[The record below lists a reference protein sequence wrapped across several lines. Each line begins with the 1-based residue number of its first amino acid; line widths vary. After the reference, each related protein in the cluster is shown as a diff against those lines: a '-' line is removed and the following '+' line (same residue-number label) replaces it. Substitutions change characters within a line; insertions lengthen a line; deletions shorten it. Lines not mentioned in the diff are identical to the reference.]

1 MSSRIEPSLLGK
13 MSERHVLA
21 ALQSDGPMSRAE
33 VARCCGLSAPAVSR
47 AVGVLLR
54 SGLVEET
61 AEARPTGGR
70 PATQLRLAR
79 QNARVVG
86 VAIDADRCRVV
97 AAGLDGMLHG
107 PPLEVPTP
115 DTYDALIGQLVA
127 LTKSLD
133 RPGVSTLGVGLSLP
147 GLLDYRT
154 GRAVLSPNVHLTD
167 GHQPAQDLGDAL
179 GLTCVMLHESHAL
192 CFAEQHHGLARGVGD
207 FAMLDIHT
215 GVGLGVVS
223 GGRLLTGHSGLAG
236 ELGHITAVPDGRRCG
251 CGNFGCLETVASDS
265 SLAWR
270 VSRRLGRNVD
280 IEEVIALARANSIDL
295 RADLD
300 DVCKY
305 LSIGVAAVINLFNPS
320 RLFVHGRLFD
330 ADAGLF
336 ARMVE
341 QAGRRCLRPTFA
353 DCGIVR
359 ATGEKVQGA
368 VAGIIQHLTRN
379 FAPALEHDT
388 LSFSSETCD
397 AIVSP

>member
-21 ALQSDGPMSRAE
+21 ALQAHGPMSRAE
-33 VARCCGLSAPAVSR
+33 VTRRCGLSAPAVSR
-47 AVGVLLR
+47 AVGVLIR
-54 SGLVEET
+54 SGLVEES
-61 AEARPTGGR
+61 APARPTGGR
-70 PATQLRLAR
+70 PASQLRLAR
-79 QNARVVG
+79 QSARVIG
-86 VAIDADRCRVV
+86 VAVDADRCRVV
-97 AAGLDGMLHG
+97 AAGLDGVPHG
-107 PPLEVPTP
+107 PPVEVPTP
-115 DTYDALIGQLVA
+115 DTYADLIEQLVA
-127 LTKSLD
+127 LTTRLD
-133 RPGVSTLGVGLSLP
+133 LPGVSTLGVGLSLP

-154 GRAVLSPNVHLTD
+154 GKAVLSPNTPITD
-167 GHQPAQDLGDAL
+167 GHFPAQDLSKAL
-179 GLTCVMLHESHAL
+179 GTNCILLQESHAL
-192 CFAEQHHGLARGVGD
+192 CLAEQHHGLAHGLGD

-236 ELGHITAVPDGRRCG
+236 ELGHITVIPDGRRCG
-251 CGNFGCLETVASDS
+251 CGNSGCLETVASDA

-270 VSRRLGRNVD
+270 VSRRLKRAVD
-280 IEEVIALARANSIDL
+280 IDEVVALAGAKSIDL

-305 LSIGVAAVINLFNPS
+305 LSIGVAAVVNLFNPS

-330 ADAGLF
+330 ADPALF
-336 ARMVE
+336 ARVVE

-353 DCGIVR
+353 DCKIVR
-359 ATGEKVQGA
+359 ATGQKHQGA

-379 FAPALEHDT
+379 FAPTLEPET

>member
-21 ALQSDGPMSRAE
+21 ALQAHGAMSRAE
-33 VARCCGLSAPAVSR
+33 VARRCGLSAPAVSR
-47 AVGVLLR
+47 AISVLLR

-61 AEARPTGGR
+61 SEARPTGGR
-70 PATQLRLAR
+70 PATQIRLAR
-79 QNARVVG
+79 QTAQVLG
-86 VAIDADRCRVV
+86 VAVDADRCRV
-97 AAGLDGMLHG
+97 AAASLDGVLQG
-107 PPLEVPTP
+107 PPLVVPTP
-115 DTYDALIGQLVA
+115 ETYAALIDRLAALAGQF
-127 LTKSLD
+127 D
-133 RPGVSTLGVGLSLP
+133 RPGISTLGVGLSLP
-147 GLLDYRT
+147 GLLDYRSGT
-154 GRAVLSPNVHLTD
+154 AVLSPNTPVTD
-167 GHQPAQDLGDAL
+167 GHCPAQDLSAAL
-179 GLTCVMLHESHAL
+179 GRTCVVFQESHAL
-192 CFAEQHHGLARGVGD
+192 CLAEQHHGLARGLGD

-236 ELGHITAVPDGRRCG
+236 ELGHITVVPDGRRCG
-251 CGNFGCLETVASDS
+251 CGNSGCLETVASDA

-280 IEEVIALARANSIDL
+280 IDEVIALAEADSIDL

-305 LSIGVAAVINLFNPS
+305 LSIGVAAVVNLFNPS

-330 ADAGLF
+330 ADPGLF
-336 ARMVE
+336 ARMVD
-341 QAGRRCLRPTFA
+341 QAARRCLRPTFA
-353 DCGIVR
+353 DCRIVR
-359 ATGEKVQGA
+359 ATGQKYQGA

-379 FAPALEHDT
+379 FAPTLEFET
-388 LSFSSETCD
+388 LCFTSEICD